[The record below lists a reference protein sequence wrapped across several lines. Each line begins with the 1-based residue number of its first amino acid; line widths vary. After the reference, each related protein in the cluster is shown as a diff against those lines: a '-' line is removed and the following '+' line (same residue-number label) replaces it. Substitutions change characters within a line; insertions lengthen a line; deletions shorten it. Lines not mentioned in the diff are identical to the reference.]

1 MSEGKSTPAN
11 GTDQAAKDAIWSI
24 AALARDQGSIEAA
37 VAALRKVR
45 RKTAAIKAAIPL
57 LEQAAE
63 DIWTM
68 WTISLEE
75 CTKVHR

>member
-1 MSEGKSTPAN
+1 MSESKPDDRSDMVWDIASR
-11 GTDQAAKDAIWSI
+11 AKDQGAVMAAI
-24 AALARDQGSIEAA
+24 
-37 VAALRKVR
+37 AALRKVR

-63 DIWTM
+63 DIWTT

>member
-1 MSEGKSTPAN
+1 MSEDKPDGRSDMVWDIASR
-11 GTDQAAKDAIWSI
+11 AKD
-24 AALARDQGSIEAA
+24 QGAVEAA
-37 VAALRKVR
+37 IAALRKVS

-63 DIWTM
+63 DIWAM
-68 WTISLEE
+68 WTNNVDE